1 MAHISFEYFP
11 GRTDTAKN
19 QLEKTV
25 SLLAEYQPEFQ
36 SVTYGAGGSDQQGSF
51 VRLFQCKQ

>member
-19 QLEKTV
+19 QLEETV

-36 SVTYGAGGSDQQGSF
+36 SVTYGAGSRGQRSAGIF
-51 VRLFQCKQ
+51 